1 MFRDPTF
8 VPDFARMEQEEKEA
22 KLVNGD
28 RRGMRGRT
36 SVTDRAAANIFN
48 RDKLA
53 CWYGSNQFGCKRG
66 CSNDDNCAWGNGV
79 CSEGSCGECGCD
91 CS

>member
-66 CSNDDNCAWGNGV
+66 SCWRIC
-79 CSEGSCGECGCD
+79 GSRGSWC
-91 CS
+91 